1 MGLPLDGG
9 NSKLNLYVIYRYQFL
24 RKELEKVDEEILQP
38 LTGTDWPR
46 DMPVITGGGIMDA
59 IASVDVTY
67 ASSGREDDNLFYD
80 AYNDI
85 PVIQADLSKQVART
99 FNFAEYMAFSIMED
113 EKMRKIGRDPV
124 DFLNK
129 GIRLHCDKVI
139 DRNVYKGFSKVN
151 STGLCNN
158 PQVMRTSAWPGAG
171 GSTQWSGKT
180 ADEILEDINRA
191 LSAVWS
197 DNDCASDGLPNHIL
211 VPVTQYGMLVTRKVS
226 DDSERSI
233 LTYVLENNIAAQQGK
248 DLKID
253 PCKWCSM
260 AGTGSTDRMVVYMN
274 QPDRIC
280 FNLTQPLRRLETE
293 TADLR
298 IKIPFIAQ
306 FSEVRFLYPSTVRY
320 VDAI

>member
-1 MGLPLDGG
+1 MQKTP
-9 NSKLNLYVIYRYQFL
+9 NLNQRLKTNDAYQFL

-320 VDAI
+320 VDAF

>member
-1 MGLPLDGG
+1 MQKTP
-9 NSKLNLYVIYRYQFL
+9 NLNQRLKTNDAYQFL

-85 PVIQADLSKQVART
+85 PVIQADLSKQIART

>member
-1 MGLPLDGG
+1 MLKTP
-9 NSKLNLYVIYRYQFL
+9 NLNQRLKTNDAYQFL

>member
-1 MGLPLDGG
+1 MQKTP
-9 NSKLNLYVIYRYQFL
+9 NLNQRLKTNDAYQFL

-46 DMPVITGGGIMDA
+46 DMPVITGGCIMDA

-306 FSEVRFLYPSTVRY
+306 FSEVRFLYPTTVRY